1 MADLLENN
9 ESQSNQTE
17 ANREGYSS
25 EEQTGFEREYRSV
38 GHSPRP
44 RIHTQRAYGSEQN
57 NNEEARF
64 PS

>member
-9 ESQSNQTE
+9 ERQSNQTE

-44 RIHTQRAYGSEQN
+44 RIPTQRAYGS
-57 NNEEARF
+57 
-64 PS
+64 